1 MTAPTHT
8 SFGILSLL
16 SIGAMMGRPAT
27 LPAVGLVTIGA
38 LLPDIDTAQS
48 TIGRLLFPLSAWL
61 ERRLG
66 HRGAVHSL
74 FALMVLGFATVPL
87 AMSNR
92 WWWMALLI
100 GFGSHLL
107 LDTLNKEGVPLFY
120 PSRVRAVM
128 PRSQRWRIA
137 VGSKAEMILMTVVSI
152 FALLL
157 LPINRAGLF
166 QSLHALLKDI
176 HSAIADYRAWE
187 NAYRVIADVEGG
199 LNISQQPIAGAFEV
213 LGVENANS
221 LVVFDETRD
230 ALYTVGTDANANIY
244 PKRILCRKGEPI
256 QVITHKVHLENEL
269 LGNLLDHLPKEGQ
282 TFIKGTLKTTDR
294 VILPK
299 DPDHYDTIQLGI
311 NEMNLQYA
319 RGKDLEPLSV
329 RTIFVIAGDFYIRTI
344 LPVTANEPPLT
355 EGKALSMDSGTK
367 PQGHSNVHTTDMY
380 LHNVRSLKEIRVKE
394 GQEIKVGDLIAELS
408 DPKEPQRRLAEDGL
422 RKQTATFNAENDPV
436 SALFLADANK
446 RLKAIQTE
454 REGHRIYSPVN
465 GRVLLIRTHAIQN
478 QNRTIAIKL
487 LVREP

>member
-1 MTAPTHT
+1 
-8 SFGILSLL
+8 
-16 SIGAMMGRPAT
+16 
-27 LPAVGLVTIGA
+27 V
-38 LLPDIDTAQS
+38 
-48 TIGRLLFPLSAWL
+48 
-61 ERRLG
+61 
-66 HRGAVHSL
+66 
-74 FALMVLGFATVPL
+74 
-87 AMSNR
+87 
-92 WWWMALLI
+92 LLI
-100 GFGSHLL
+100 VFC
-107 LDTLNKEGVPLFY
+107 V
-120 PSRVRAVM
+120 
-128 PRSQRWRIA
+128 
-137 VGSKAEMILMTVVSI
+137 

-221 LVVFDETRD
+221 LVVFDEATEI
-230 ALYTVGTDANANIY
+230 LYTVGTDQRANIY
-244 PKRILCRKGEPI
+244 PKQIRCRKGEPI
-256 QVITHKVHLENEL
+256 RVTTQKVHLENEL

-299 DPDHYDTIQLGI
+299 DPDHYETIQLGI
-311 NEMNLQYA
+311 NEINLQYA
-319 RGKDLEPLSV
+319 RAKDLEPLDV
-329 RTIFVIAGDFYIRTI
+329 GTIFVIAGDFYLRTI
-344 LPVTANEPPLT
+344 LPQDMADE
-355 EGKALSMDSGTK
+355 ESIF
-367 PQGHSNVHTTDMY
+367 PQLPKMPDARRKTQWSHTTEMY
-380 LHNVRSLKEIRVKE
+380 LHNVRSLKEIRVKA
-394 GQEIKVGDLIAELS
+394 GQELKVGDLIAELS
-408 DPKEPQRRLAEDGL
+408 DPKEPQLSLAEDGL
-422 RKQTATFNAENDPV
+422 RKQTAAFNAENDPV

-454 REGHRIYSPVN
+454 REASRIYSPVN

>member
-27 LPAVGLVTIGA
+27 LPAVAMVTIGA

-48 TIGRLLFPLSAWL
+48 TIGRMLFPLSRWL

-74 FALMVLGFATVPL
+74 CALLVLGVTTVPL
-87 AMSNR
+87 ARVNR
-92 WWWMALLI
+92 FWWFALLV
-100 GFGSHLL
+100 GYFSHLL

-120 PSRVRAVM
+120 PSPVRAVM
-128 PRSQRWRIA
+128 PKARRWRIA
-137 VGSKAEMILMTVVSI
+137 VGSKAEIVLMTVFSA

-157 LPINRAGLF
+157 LPLNRAGLF
-166 QSLHALLKDI
+166 PSLHALLKDI

-187 NAYRVIADVEGG
+187 NTYRVIADVEGG

-230 ALYTVGTDANANIY
+230 VLYTVGTDQNANIY

-256 QVITHKVHLENEL
+256 QVITQKVHLENEL
-269 LGNLLDHLPKEGQ
+269 LGNLLDHLPQEGQ

-299 DPDHYDTIQLGI
+299 DPDHYETIQLGI

-319 RGKDLEPLSV
+319 RARDLEPLDV
-329 RTIFVIAGDFYIRTI
+329 RNIFVIAGDFYIRTL
-344 LPVTANEPPLT
+344 LPITPNEPPPP
-355 EGKALSMDSGTK
+355 ERGALSQDVGTK
-367 PQGHSNVHTTDMY
+367 KQGHPNVHTTEMY
-380 LHNVRSLKEIRVKE
+380 LHNVRSLKEIRVKA
-394 GQEIKVGDLIAELS
+394 GQEIKVGDLIAELA
-408 DPKEPQRRLAEDGL
+408 DPQENQHRLAEDGL
-422 RKQTATFNAENDPV
+422 KKQTAAFHAENDPV
-436 SALFLADANK
+436 SALFLDDAQK

>member
-319 RGKDLEPLSV
+319 RARDLEPLDV

-344 LPVTANEPPLT
+344 LPVRHLQTGEVEHQATVRILLLKLAEHRHKKPVATPL
-355 EGKALSMDSGTK
+355 
-367 PQGHSNVHTTDMY
+367 
-380 LHNVRSLKEIRVKE
+380 
-394 GQEIKVGDLIAELS
+394 LIAPPVIAACADETS
-408 DPKEPQRRLAEDGL
+408 CQFRQPV
-422 RKQTATFNAENDPV
+422 AENDTGAGAFSQAPV
-436 SALFLADANK
+436 DARNLRSNVYALKGRLFAGKDFQGSVQDLAPM
-446 RLKAIQTE
+446 LKKA
-454 REGHRIYSPVN
+454 V
-465 GRVLLIRTHAIQN
+465 
-478 QNRTIAIKL
+478 
-487 LVREP
+487 